1 MASWLGYIASR
12 IQKDEGSG
20 CLVNLFLG
28 VIGGLVGGWLFS
40 LIGIAAYG
48 WIGEMITAIVGAVV
62 VHVVPAP
69 AGGSQS
75 QQQNTEKQERDP
87 SAFHDFTPPDSGIAS
102 SVSADCGNIPG
113 TSGILF
119 LKTVG

>member
-1 MASWLGYIASR
+1 MIVAVASVRAVCAVVVDIVVQIIS
-12 IQKDEGSG
+12 
-20 CLVNLFLG
+20 V
-28 VIGGLVGGWLFS
+28 V
-40 LIGIAAYG
+40 
-48 WIGEMITAIVGAVV
+48 VGAVV